1 MPDYKAM
8 YLRLFNT
15 ITDAV
20 NILQEGQQEGEKAF
34 IENEGEPILIP
45 LKDLPD
51 EE

>member
-20 NILQEGQQEGEKAF
+20 NILQEGEKAF